1 MVPLI
6 GTEDPLIAM
15 DLRGRVP
22 FVSPPKLAAWA
33 TSPSTRHHSPFAGR
47 TYGHAFHGTCRVD
60 SSITTHERCLLFD
73 RVAKIERGPLC
84 QRLLRRSSSKPSL
97 LIKC

>member
-22 FVSPPKLAAWA
+22 FVSP
-33 TSPSTRHHSPFAGR
+33 
-47 TYGHAFHGTCRVD
+47 
-60 SSITTHERCLLFD
+60 
-73 RVAKIERGPLC
+73 
-84 QRLLRRSSSKPSL
+84 
-97 LIKC
+97 LIKLSGFL

>member
-22 FVSPPKLAAWA
+22 FVSPPKLIAWA
-33 TSPSTRHHSPFAGR
+33 TSHSTRHLIHHSPAGPR
-47 TYGHAFHGTCRVD
+47 DMHSMVPA
-60 SSITTHERCLLFD
+60 
-73 RVAKIERGPLC
+73 A
-84 QRLLRRSSSKPSL
+84 
-97 LIKC
+97 